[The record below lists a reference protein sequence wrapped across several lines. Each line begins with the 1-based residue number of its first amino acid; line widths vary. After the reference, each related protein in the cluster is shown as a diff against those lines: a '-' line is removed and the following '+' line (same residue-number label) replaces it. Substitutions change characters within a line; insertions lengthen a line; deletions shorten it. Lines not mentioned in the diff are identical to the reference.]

1 MPSRILINNTFTIKD
16 SGLLKA
22 IKEESERM
30 RQRAEKVIESSGV
43 IAAWRSIGAEINLV
57 GSARMGL
64 MAKRRDIDF
73 HIYTDPFSLAESFR
87 AMAILAQNSAVR
99 SITFANLLDAE
110 DRCVEWHATFRD
122 EAGENW
128 QIDMIHILKDSR
140 YAGYFERVAERISA
154 VLTPETRAAILNIK
168 FSMPDDKNAA
178 GIRIY
183 RAVIEGGVHDLA
195 GFQDWEKLNP
205 PQGIDNWM
213 P

>member
-1 MPSRILINNTFTIKD
+1 MTDYLTAIN
-16 SGLLKA
+16 
-22 IKEESERM
+22 KEAEKM
-30 RQRAEKVIESSGV
+30 QQRAEKVIERSGV

-73 HIYTDPFSLAESFR
+73 HIYTDPFSMADSFR
-87 AMAILAQNSAVR
+87 AMAVVAENSAIR

-110 DRCVEWHATFRD
+110 DRCLEWHATFRD
-122 EAGENW
+122 EAGESW
-128 QIDMIHILKDSR
+128 QIDMIHILKDSQ

-168 FSMPDDKNAA
+168 FSISDDMNVA

-183 RAVIEGGVHDLA
+183 RAVIEGGVCDLA

-205 PQGIDNWM
+205 LQGIEKWM